1 MTARGG
7 IVYDAVFSL
16 GQWCAT
22 AMVLKKLG
30 LRSASGPFDW
40 TGLTERIGSYVD
52 LMANGFRGYFAKE
65 SLRKV
70 REDPVE
76 GTEIYVDTVQRWE
89 SHHDFRIG
97 VSFEENYARL
107 RARLDRRADRLLAA
121 LRSGGR
127 LLFVHWFGEGRY
139 PREEVVSAVRR
150 LRAEYPSTRIDLLV
164 LETEKFSK
172 GVDYEEPE
180 AGVVFAV
187 GDFYDQKR
195 FGAVMGNE
203 ALVLSVLRRIRMRG
217 RWRNLLHVHI
227 ESFRKRLRRMFC
239 RAERKGVAYDG

>member
-1 MTARGG
+1 MTAGCG

-22 AMVLKKLG
+22 AIVLKKLG

-40 TGLTERIGSYVD
+40 TGLTGRLDDYVD
-52 LMANGFRGYFAKE
+52 LMTNGFKGYFAKE
-65 SLRKV
+65 NLRKI
-70 REDPVE
+70 RENPAE
-76 GTEIYVDTVQRWE
+76 GTETYIDTVQRWE
-89 SHHDFRIG
+89 SRHDFRIG
-97 VSFEENYARL
+97 VSFEENYARY
-107 RARLDRRADRLLAA
+107 RARLDRRADRLLA
-121 LRSGGR
+121 
-127 LLFVHWFGEGRY
+127 
-139 PREEVVSAVRR
+139 
-150 LRAEYPSTRIDLLV
+150 